1 METEPLSG
9 KVPSLLCRGIR
20 GATKVAAN
28 TRQDILTGAD
38 ELLRKMVEAN
48 QVEVDKIAAVFFTT
62 SNDLNAEFPALAARR
77 LGWTSVPLLCG
88 HEMNVPGSMSLCIRV
103 MMMYNTDKTPR
114 EIVHVYLREARAL
127 RPELEPVE

>member
-1 METEPLSG
+1 
-9 KVPSLLCRGIR
+9 LLCRGIR

-88 HEMNVPGSMSLCIRV
+88 HEMNVPGSMPLCIRV